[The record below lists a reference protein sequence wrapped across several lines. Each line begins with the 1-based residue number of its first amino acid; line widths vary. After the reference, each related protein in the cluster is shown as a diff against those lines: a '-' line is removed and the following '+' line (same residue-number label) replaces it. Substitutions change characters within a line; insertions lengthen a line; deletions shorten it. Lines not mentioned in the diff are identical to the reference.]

1 MDTIQAL
8 TLDIPVKAYQITP
21 NIEKMRNI
29 LRKNAVQFLKH
40 NGNYFANGIV
50 YPNTLEVIEWHSGIK
65 RGGILSDVM
74 VFTTTIRACFRM
86 YPIGS
91 VHTGTI
97 KSISTTSVQIND
109 EYIYDIEVPIV
120 KTQTS
125 VDINSTLKTD
135 NIFNDDSDS
144 DSESEDEE
152 MFAWTNEKIEA
163 TLKNNNPQYPYLAS
177 GINPNDLAVG
187 QTVEFIVLELSS
199 KENHAN
205 VIVLSFLTRIID
217 SYTKIYSVNCGN
229 QVLQHPKVK
238 TTTNHELSLEDILPS
253 YYKSQDTYY
262 AIGDNIGGTFVN
274 VDNPVDSYY
283 MCYYEHNPEVTTSSF
298 DNVVDK
304 SIVVI
309 EMNLAKDVTSPLTE
323 EQFNQICKHFANV
336 TMYYKW
342 PTAKENTYTLWIV
355 CSYHV

>member
-1 MDTIQAL
+1 MDTIQAI
-8 TLDIPVKAYQITP
+8 TIDVPVKAYQITP
-21 NIEKMRNI
+21 NTEKMRNI

-40 NGNYFANGIV
+40 NGNYFANGII
-50 YPNTLEVIEWHSGIK
+50 YPNTAEVVEWHSGIK
-65 RGGILSDVM
+65 RGSILSDVM

-120 KTQTS
+120 KTQTP
-125 VDINSTLKTD
+125 VDINSTLTTE
-135 NIFNDDSDS
+135 NDDSEVVEES
-144 DSESEDEE
+144 SE
-152 MFAWTNEKIEA
+152 WTNEKIEA

-177 GINPNDLAVG
+177 GLSPNDLAVG

-205 VIVLSFLTRIID
+205 VIVLSFITRIID

-229 QVLQHPKVK
+229 QVLQQPEVK
-238 TTTNHELSLEDILPS
+238 TTTNHELTLNNILPD
-253 YYKSQDTYY
+253 YYKSQKIYY
-262 AIGDNIGGTFVN
+262 AIGDNIDETFTK
-274 VDNPVDSYY
+274 VDNPVESYY
-283 MCYYEHNPEVTTSSF
+283 MCYYKHNPEFTVNLF
-298 DNVVDK
+298 DNIVDK
-304 SIVVI
+304 SVVVI
-309 EMNLAKDVTSPLTE
+309 EMNLAKNVTSPLTE
-323 EQFNQICKHFANV
+323 TQYKQICKHFANV
-336 TMYYKW
+336 TMYYNW

>member
-8 TLDIPVKAYQITP
+8 TFDIPVKAYQITP
-21 NIEKMRNI
+21 DTDKMRNI

-120 KTQTS
+120 KTQTP
-125 VDINSTLKTD
+125 VDIQSTLITD
-135 NIFNDDSDS
+135 NMFNDDSDS

-163 TLKNNNPQYPYLAS
+163 TLKNNNPLYPYLAG
-177 GINPNDLAVG
+177 GINPSNLAVG

-199 KENHAN
+199 RENHAN

-238 TTTNHELSLEDILPS
+238 TTTSHELSLEDILPS
-253 YYKSQDTYY
+253 YYKSQDIYY
-262 AIGDNIGGTFVN
+262 AIGDNIGAPFTN
-274 VDNPVDSYY
+274 VDKPVDSYY
-283 MCYYEHNPEVTTSSF
+283 MCYYKHNPEFTTSLF

-304 SIVVI
+304 SIVII

-323 EQFNQICKHFANV
+323 GQYNQICKHFADV
-336 TMYYKW
+336 TMYYNW
-342 PTAKENTYTLWIV
+342 PTAKEDTYTLWIV
-355 CSYHV
+355 CSYHI